1 MSTIGVRF
9 TGRRYEAA
17 LSDAAA
23 LLSLHGHRVIE
34 LPRRSPPRVDVM
46 LTSGRPPRDSASIA
60 IAGLVLTA
68 APGREAE
75 LRTLAELVERATA
88 TS

>member
-9 TGRRYEAA
+9 TGRRSEAA

-34 LPRRSPPRVDVM
+34 LSRRGAPPVDVV
-46 LTSGRPPRDSASIA
+46 LTVGAAPSDAASITV
-60 IAGLVLTA
+60 AGLVLTA
-68 APGREAE
+68 PLGHEST
-75 LRTLAELVERATA
+75 LRPLAAVLARADG
-88 TS
+88 SR